1 MKNIKIIKNH
11 AAAYK
16 KEADKYFLR
25 NIHSYNNNSLDRKI
39 VNHIKNNDLKQIKSQ
54 KQDVL
59 MEIN

>member
-39 VNHIKNNDLKQIKSQ
+39 VNHIKNNDLKQIKS
-54 KQDVL
+54 
-59 MEIN
+59 